1 MQISGF
7 SPSIS
12 ASFHRPQP
20 QQAGNAAH
28 ANANPTAAEVEKT
41 KANNKTETGNKTQTN
56 TEPNNKQNQQLSQ
69 TEQKEIQQLQV
80 RDREV
85 RAHEAA
91 HKAAAGSLANGG
103 ASFSHQRGPDGKL
116 YAVGGEVSID
126 TSKVSGDPQATI
138 QKANQIRSA
147 ALAPAQPSS
156 QDQSVAAKATIMAA
170 EARKELA
177 AENRAKLETN
187 APAEKNESSA
197 ATEKPAQPDQA
208 DSAGARH
215 YQSVANSASEAQ
227 PPMFDMMA

>member
-12 ASFHRPQP
+12 ASFHKP
-20 QQAGNAAH
+20 QQAGAAAH
-28 ANANPTAAEVEKT
+28 AKTNPTAEEEKT
-41 KANNKTETGNKTQTN
+41 GNKTETTNSKETN
-56 TEPNNKQNQQLSQ
+56 TNQNNKQNQQLSQ
-69 TEQKEIQQLQV
+69 AEQKEVQQLQE

-91 HKAAAGSLANGG
+91 HKAAAGNLANGG

-177 AENRAKLETN
+177 AENREKLEISK
-187 APAEKNESSA
+187 PAEENETSE
-197 ATEKPAQPDQA
+197 ATEKLAQPNQTH
-208 DSAGARH
+208 SAETRH
-215 YQSVANSASEAQ
+215 YQSVANSAEAK